1 MRLEDKVVII
11 TGAGSG
17 LGRESALLFSRE
29 GATVVVTDI
38 IEQRAKDVASLIG
51 ERGGRALACRTDVT
65 VESEVAAAVAT
76 AVEHFGRL
84 DVMFANAGVTVPGQG
99 TVALEDTTEESWT
112 HVHDTNLK
120 GVFFSIKYAAR
131 AMKTQGGGTIVV
143 TSSAS
148 SLAAYPRFTIYTAS
162 KGGVNALVRGA
173 AFDLGG
179 YGIRVNA
186 ICPTHGMSV
195 NFGLPPDAEV
205 LGRSYEEVAGPWN
218 PDYAPMP
225 LKLRRPPN
233 LLDNA
238 YAALF
243 LACDESAYMSGVC
256 FPTTDGGTLG
266 RVAIEFPKDWEL
278 AQQAAFAGASEAP
291 LNPPVG
297 GEAEVG
303 G

>member
-1 MRLEDKVVII
+1 MRLEDKVVVI

-38 IEQRAKDVASLIG
+38 IERRAKDVAGLIG
-51 ERGGRALACRTDVT
+51 ERGGQALAIRTDVT
-65 VESEVAAAVAT
+65 VETEVAAAVAA
-76 AVEHFGRL
+76 AVEQFGRL

-120 GVFFSIKYAAR
+120 GVFFAIKHAAR
-131 AMKTQGGGTIVV
+131 AMKAQGGGGTIVV

-148 SLAAYPRFTIYTAS
+148 SLAAYPKFTIYTAS

-173 AFDLGG
+173 AFDLGA

-205 LGRSYEEVAGPWN
+205 LGKSYEEVMGPWN
-218 PDYAPMP
+218 PDHAPMP

-238 YAALF
+238 YAALY
-243 LACDESAYMSGVC
+243 LASDESAYMSGVC
-256 FPTTDGGTLG
+256 FPSTDGGTLG
-266 RVAIEFPKDWEL
+266 RVAIQFPEGWEL
-278 AQQAAFAGASEAP
+278 AQQAAYAGASYQADQP
-291 LNPPVG
+291 S
-297 GEAEVG
+297 
-303 G
+303 

>member
-1 MRLEDKVVII
+1 MRLEGKVVVI

-29 GATVVVTDI
+29 GASVVVTDI
-38 IEQRAKDVASLIG
+38 IERRAKDVADLIG
-51 ERGGRALACRTDVT
+51 ERGGRAVALKVDVT
-65 VESEVAAAVAT
+65 VESDVAEAVAAAVRQ
-76 AVEHFGRL
+76 FGRL
-84 DVMFANAGVTVPGQG
+84 DVMYANAGVTVPGQG

-120 GVFFSIKYAAR
+120 GVFFSIKHAAR
-131 AMKTQGGGTIVV
+131 VMKDQGGGTIVV

-148 SLAAYPRFTIYTAS
+148 SLAAYPSFTIYTAS

-173 AFDLGG
+173 AFDLGK

-195 NFGLPPDAEV
+195 NFGLPADAEV
-205 LGRSYEEVAGPWN
+205 VGRSYEEVSGPWD
-218 PDYAPMP
+218 PTYAPMP

-243 LACDESAYMSGVC
+243 LASDESAYMSGVC

-266 RVAIEFPKDWEL
+266 RVAIQFPEGWEL
-278 AQQAAFAGASEAP
+278 AQQAAFAGDNE
-291 LNPPVG
+291 NP
-297 GEAEVG
+297 
-303 G
+303 